1 MQDKSNSP
9 QRPHRAV
16 ADLFAL
22 FVTEGARKA
31 DAAVSRELCC
41 IDLLVWN
48 WRGTNEWG
56 GKAALPD
63 WDSIALNGRLV
74 YIVFDSDVMLKV
86 AVHTALRRLKAFL
99 EQRGAAAAVIYLPP
113 GEGGRKVGLD
123 DYLVAGRTAAD
134 LLGLAEREVR
144 AAPSDDDLTPTPP

>member
-1 MQDKSNSP
+1 LQDKSNSP

-31 DAAVSRELCC
+31 DAAVPRELCC
-41 IDLLVWN
+41 IDLLGVWN

-99 EQRGAAAAVIYLPP
+99 EQRARLIKRFAKIEADKDARLIQAVITELSQSKI
-113 GEGGRKVGLD
+113 R
-123 DYLVAGRTAAD
+123 
-134 LLGLAEREVR
+134 
-144 AAPSDDDLTPTPP
+144 

>member
-1 MQDKSNSP
+1 LQDKSTSP

-16 ADLFAL
+16 ADLLAL

-41 IDLLVWN
+41 IDLLGVWN

-56 GKAALPD
+56 AKAALPD

-99 EQRGAAAAVIYLPP
+99 EQCLPRTARPRFAKIEADKDARLIHAVITELSQSKI
-113 GEGGRKVGLD
+113 R
-123 DYLVAGRTAAD
+123 
-134 LLGLAEREVR
+134 
-144 AAPSDDDLTPTPP
+144 